1 MSEVEETLKA
11 YKIAAN
17 SAKIDQDK
25 KLNVNKTCMGVG
37 YEDLKKAGKKHVKVA
52 DTELVLDQEAP
63 FIVQKCF

>member
-25 KLNVNKTCMGVG
+25 KLNVNKTCIGLG
-37 YEDLKKAGKKHVKVA
+37 YEDLKKAGKKHVKVD
-52 DTELVLDQEAP
+52 DTKLASGSKSP
-63 FIVQKCF
+63 ICCSKCF